1 MANRVPLIVDTSTL
15 NIKELPASDNLD
27 LSSSG
32 LLGVTKIGIN
42 TAATKNTLEVIGNA
56 NISGIVTATTFIGN
70 VTGTITGNATGL
82 TGEPDI
88 IVRNV
93 RATGITTYEDTR
105 NVDSIGIITAR
116 SDVHVGAG
124 LSVIGISTFTGAIDA
139 NGNIDI
145 AGNTVLNGNVDLGNA
160 TSDTI
165 TATGRFDSDL
175 VPSSDDARD
184 LGTSALQWKDLFVD
198 GAANIDTL
206 NVDGV
211 ATFTTDVIF
220 DNGTNA
226 GRDVTWDESAD
237 SLKFSDAT
245 SAFFGNGLD
254 LRVWHNGTDSYIQ
267 NATNVL
273 RINNDGTDLVIST
286 DDNIHLRVNGTEE
299 GVKII
304 KDAAVEAYHNG
315 TKTFETTNLGAKVT
329 GGLEVTGVSTF
340 TGAIDANSNIDV
352 NGTISITGVDIDL
365 GSNGLDT
372 GDNKGLKF
380 GDGDDFLVYHLGG
393 GSGPNVIDNAGND
406 SGGLEIRHNA
416 EVQAK
421 FVPDGEVILYHD
433 NAVRIT
439 TTADGA
445 DIGGTGSLKIP
456 VGTTGQRSGS
466 PTNGDFRYNS
476 TDDQFEGYSDGAWG
490 AIGGGASE
498 TDTSVS
504 TTNATAVYTVAHAT
518 YRSASLIL
526 QITQGSAYQSG
537 RYMVI
542 HDGTT
547 ATIVEESAVAT
558 GSMLGTFTT
567 AIVSS
572 NLVVYVNMGSS
583 SSATV
588 TVLATKVTV

>member
-211 ATFTTDVIF
+211 ATFTADVTF

-226 GRDVTWDESAD
+226 GKDIVWDESD
-237 SLKFSDAT
+237 NQLEFSDDVKA
-245 SAFFGNGLD
+245 SFGGGND
-254 LRVWHNGTDSYIQ
+254 LQIYHQSSNNHSYIKEAGSGSLIVLADDLYIQ
-267 NATNVL
+267 DTSTNTMIKATEGGNVEL
-273 RINNDGTDLVIST
+273 S
-286 DDNIHLRVNGTEE
+286 
-299 GVKII
+299 
-304 KDAAVEAYHNG
+304 HNG

-393 GSGPNVIDNAGND
+393 GSGPNVIDNSGND

-421 FVPDGEVILYHD
+421 FVPDVEVILYHD

-476 TDDQFEGYSDGAWG
+476 TDDQFEGYSDGWCG
-490 AIGGGASE
+490 AIGGGAQES
-498 TDTSVS
+498 DTSVS

-518 YRSASLIL
+518 YRFASLIL

-558 GSMLGTFTT
+558 GSMLGTFT
-567 AIVSS
+567 ADINGS
-572 NLVVYVNMGSS
+572 NLRVLVNMGSS

-588 TVLATKVTV
+588 TVIPTPVTV

>member
-56 NISGIVTATTFIGN
+56 NISGVVTATTFIGN
-70 VTGTITGNATGL
+70 ITGTITGNATGL

-88 IVRNV
+88 VVRNV

-124 LSVIGISTFTGAIDA
+124 LSVIGISTFTGNIDANGALDVDGATTLDALTVAEAATFSSSIDVDGQTILDHLAVSGVATVTGVAKFDGAIDA
-139 NGNIDI
+139 NSSIDV
-145 AGNTVLNGNVDLGNA
+145 AGTSVINDDVTLVSANGNNIVFDKSDNA
-160 TSDTI
+160 LEFGDSV
-165 TATGRFDSDL
+165 TAAF
-175 VPSSDDARD
+175 
-184 LGTSALQWKDLFVD
+184 
-198 GAANIDTL
+198 GAAPDL
-206 NVDGV
+206 K
-211 ATFTTDVIF
+211 IF
-220 DNGTNA
+220 
-226 GRDVTWDESAD
+226 
-237 SLKFSDAT
+237 
-245 SAFFGNGLD
+245 
-254 LRVWHNGTDSYIQ
+254 HNGTRSKIENLTGD
-267 NATNVL
+267 L
-273 RINNDGTDLVIST
+273 RICGNAIQIKNY
-286 DDNIHLRVNGTEE
+286 DDDETYITCADNG
-299 GVKII
+299 
-304 KDAAVEAYHNG
+304 AVEIYHNNN
-315 TKTFETTNLGAKVT
+315 KTLETTNLGAKVT

-393 GSGPNVIDNAGND
+393 GSGPNIIDNVTTN
-406 SGGLEIRHNA
+406 LEIRHGS

-421 FVPDGEVILYHD
+421 FVQDGEVILYHD
-433 NAVRIT
+433 DAVRIT

-518 YRSASLIL
+518 YRSASLLL

-558 GSMLGTFTT
+558 GSMLGTFT
-567 AIVSS
+567 ADISGS
-572 NLVVYVNMGSS
+572 NLRVLVNMTSA

-588 TVLATKVTV
+588 TVIPTPVTV

>member
-70 VTGTITGNATGL
+70 VTGTITGDATGL

-124 LSVIGISTFTGAIDA
+124 LSVIGISTFTGNIDANGALDVDGATTLDALTVAEAATFSSSIDVDGQTILDHLAVSGVATVTGVAKFDGAIDA
-139 NGNIDI
+139 NSSIDV
-145 AGNTVLNGNVDLGNA
+145 AGTSVLND
-160 TSDTI
+160 
-165 TATGRFDSDL
+165 
-175 VPSSDDARD
+175 
-184 LGTSALQWKDLFVD
+184 
-198 GAANIDTL
+198 
-206 NVDGV
+206 
-211 ATFTTDVIF
+211 
-220 DNGTNA
+220 
-226 GRDVTWDESAD
+226 DVTLVSANGNNIVFDKSDNALEFGD
-237 SLKFSDAT
+237 SVKST
-245 SAFFGNGLD
+245 FGG
-254 LRVWHNGTDSYIQ
+254 
-267 NATNVL
+267 
-273 RINNDGTDLVIST
+273 GTDLSIYHDSASNNSII
-286 DDNIHLRVNGTEE
+286 DNNTGQLRIQGDLIRLMNSAGSKV
-299 GVKII
+299 
-304 KDAAVEAYHNG
+304 ALEANVDNNIELYFNNS
-315 TKTFETTNLGAKVT
+315 KTFETTNLGAKVT

-393 GSGPNVIDNAGND
+393 GSGPNIIDNVTTN
-406 SGGLEIRHNA
+406 LEIRHGS

-421 FVPDGEVILYHD
+421 FVQDGEVILYHD

-439 TTADGA
+439 TSADGA

-476 TDDQFEGYSDGAWG
+476 TDDQFEGYSDGSWG
-490 AIGGGASE
+490 AIGGGAQE

-518 YRSASLIL
+518 YRSASLLL

-558 GSMLGTFTT
+558 GSMLGSFT
-567 AIVSS
+567 AGIDGS
-572 NLVVYVNMGSS
+572 NLKVYVNMGSS

-588 TVLATKVTV
+588 TVIPTPVTV

>member
-70 VTGTITGNATGL
+70 VTGTITGDATGL

-211 ATFTTDVIF
+211 ATFTADVTF

-226 GRDVTWDESAD
+226 GKDIVWDESD
-237 SLKFSDAT
+237 NQLEFSD
-245 SAFFGNGLD
+245 D
-254 LRVWHNGTDSYIQ
+254 
-267 NATNVL
+267 
-273 RINNDGTDLVIST
+273 
-286 DDNIHLRVNGTEE
+286 
-299 GVKII
+299 VK
-304 KDAAVEAYHNG
+304 AS
-315 TKTFETTNLGAKVT
+315 F
-329 GGLEVTGVSTF
+329 
-340 TGAIDANSNIDV
+340 
-352 NGTISITGVDIDL
+352 
-365 GSNGLDT
+365 
-372 GDNKGLKF
+372 
-380 GDGDDFLVYHLGG
+380 GG
-393 GSGPNVIDNAGND
+393 GNDNFN
-406 SGGLEIRHNA
+406 
-416 EVQAK
+416 
-421 FVPDGEVILYHD
+421 
-433 NAVRIT
+433 
-439 TTADGA
+439 
-445 DIGGTGSLKIP
+445 
-456 VGTTGQRSGS
+456 
-466 PTNGDFRYNS
+466 
-476 TDDQFEGYSDGAWG
+476 
-490 AIGGGASE
+490 
-498 TDTSVS
+498 
-504 TTNATAVYTVAHAT
+504 
-518 YRSASLIL
+518 
-526 QITQGSAYQSG
+526 
-537 RYMVI
+537 
-542 HDGTT
+542 
-547 ATIVEESAVAT
+547 
-558 GSMLGTFTT
+558 
-567 AIVSS
+567 
-572 NLVVYVNMGSS
+572 
-583 SSATV
+583 
-588 TVLATKVTV
+588 

>member
-27 LSSSG
+27 LTSSG

-56 NISGIVTATTFIGN
+56 HIVGVVTATTFVGN

-88 IVRNV
+88 VVRNV

-175 VPSSDDARD
+175 VPSSDNARD
-184 LGTSALQWKDLFVD
+184 LGTSALQWKDLFID
-198 GAANIDTL
+198 GTANIDIL
-206 NVDGV
+206 NVDGT
-211 ATFTTDVIF
+211 ATFTSNIIF
-220 DNGTNA
+220 DNGSNA
-226 GRDVTWDESAD
+226 GRDIQWQPSSDRLAWFDNTRATFGDGAD
-237 SLKFSDAT
+237 LKIF
-245 SAFFGNGLD
+245 
-254 LRVWHNGTDSYIQ
+254 HNGTRSKIENLTGD
-267 NATNVL
+267 L
-273 RINNDGTDLVIST
+273 RICGNAIQIKNYDDDETYLTCADDG
-286 DDNIHLRVNGTEE
+286 
-299 GVKII
+299 
-304 KDAAVEAYHNG
+304 AVEIYHNNN
-315 TKTFETTNLGAKVT
+315 KTLETTNLGAKVT
-329 GGLEVTGVSTF
+329 GNLEVTGVSTF
-340 TGAIDANSNIDV
+340 TAHSEYPDASRAKFGAS
-352 NGTISITGVDIDL
+352 SDL
-365 GSNGLDT
+365 QIYHDSGSNYVKLGVSGATLNLEGTSETLATFTDD
-372 GDNKGLKF
+372 GSCVLK
-380 GDGDDFLVYHLGG
+380 H
-393 GSGPNVIDNAGND
+393 NNAD
-406 SGGLEIRHNA
+406 R
-416 EVQAK
+416 V
-421 FVPDGEVILYHD
+421 
-433 NAVRIT
+433 T
-439 TTADGA
+439 TTTDGV
-445 DIGGTGSLKIP
+445 DIGGTGSLKVP

-466 PTNGDFRYNS
+466 PTDGDFRYNS
-476 TDDQFEGYSDGAWG
+476 TDKEFEGYSDGAWG

-504 TTNATAVYTVAHAT
+504 STSATAVYTVAHAT

-558 GSMLGTFTT
+558 GSMLGTFT
-567 AIVSS
+567 ADISGS
-572 NLVVYVNMGSS
+572 NLRVLVNMTSA

-588 TVLATKVTV
+588 TVIPTPVTV

>member
-70 VTGTITGNATGL
+70 VTGTVTGDATGL

-124 LSVIGISTFTGAIDA
+124 LSVIGISTFTGNIDANGALDVDGATTLDALTVAEAATFSSSIDVDGQTILDHLAVSGVATVTGVAKFDGAIDA
-139 NGNIDI
+139 NSSIDV
-145 AGNTVLNGNVDLGNA
+145 AGTSVLND
-160 TSDTI
+160 
-165 TATGRFDSDL
+165 
-175 VPSSDDARD
+175 
-184 LGTSALQWKDLFVD
+184 
-198 GAANIDTL
+198 
-206 NVDGV
+206 
-211 ATFTTDVIF
+211 
-220 DNGTNA
+220 
-226 GRDVTWDESAD
+226 DVTLVSANGNNIVFDKSDNALEFGD
-237 SLKFSDAT
+237 SVKST
-245 SAFFGNGLD
+245 FGG
-254 LRVWHNGTDSYIQ
+254 
-267 NATNVL
+267 
-273 RINNDGTDLVIST
+273 GTDLSIYHDSASNNSII
-286 DDNIHLRVNGTEE
+286 DNNTGQLRIQGDLIRLMNSAGSKV
-299 GVKII
+299 
-304 KDAAVEAYHNG
+304 ALEANVDNNIELYFNNS
-315 TKTFETTNLGAKVT
+315 KTFETTNLGAKVT

-393 GSGPNVIDNAGND
+393 GSGPNIIDNVTTN
-406 SGGLEIRHNA
+406 LEIRHGS

-421 FVPDGEVILYHD
+421 FVQDGEVILYHD

-439 TTADGA
+439 TSADGA

-476 TDDQFEGYSDGAWG
+476 TDDQFEGYSDGSWG
-490 AIGGGASE
+490 AIGGGAQE

-518 YRSASLIL
+518 YRSASLLL

-558 GSMLGTFTT
+558 GSMLGSFT
-567 AIVSS
+567 AGIDGS
-572 NLVVYVNMGSS
+572 NLKVYVNMGSS

-588 TVLATKVTV
+588 TVIPTPVTV

>member
-211 ATFTTDVIF
+211 ATFTADVIF

-226 GRDVTWDESAD
+226 GKDITWDESLNHLVFAD
-237 SLKFSDAT
+237 DVYAKF
-245 SAFFGNGLD
+245 GGGGD
-254 LRVWHNGTDSYIQ
+254 LAIYHNGTTSYVSGS
-267 NATNVL
+267 N
-273 RINNDGTDLVIST
+273 GDLYVQTTGSGDDLILQSVDDISLKPQGGENGIEIT
-286 DDNIHLRVNGTEE
+286 GNGAVTIYHDN
-299 GVKII
+299 
-304 KDAAVEAYHNG
+304 

-329 GGLEVTGVSTF
+329 GNLEVTGVSTF
-340 TGAIDANSNIDV
+340 TAHSEYPDASRAKFGAS
-352 NGTISITGVDIDL
+352 SDL
-365 GSNGLDT
+365 QIYHDSGSNYVKLGVSGATLNLEGTSETLATFTDDGSCVLKHNN
-372 GDNKGLKF
+372 GDR
-380 GDGDDFLVYHLGG
+380 V
-393 GSGPNVIDNAGND
+393 
-406 SGGLEIRHNA
+406 
-416 EVQAK
+416 
-421 FVPDGEVILYHD
+421 
-433 NAVRIT
+433 T

-466 PTNGDFRYNS
+466 PTDGDFRYNS

-518 YRSASLIL
+518 YRSASLLL

-558 GSMLGTFTT
+558 GSMLGTFT
-567 AIVSS
+567 ADISGS
-572 NLVVYVNMGSS
+572 NLRVLVNMTSA

-588 TVLATKVTV
+588 TVIPTPVTV

>member
-1 MANRVPLIVDTSTL
+1 MANRVPLIVDTTTL
-15 NIKELPASDNLD
+15 NIKELPAGDSLD
-27 LSSSG
+27 L
-32 LLGVTKIGIN
+32 TN
-42 TAATKNTLEVIGNA
+42 
-56 NISGIVTATTFIGN
+56 SGIVNAGVITATSFKGSLTGIGTGADKIKVVDESSDTSCNIIYATDPVGYFEPKSGSNLTFNSNTGQLNATIFSGTTVSATTGTFTGN
-70 VTGTITGNATGL
+70 VSVGGTL
-82 TGEPDI
+82 
-88 IVRNV
+88 
-93 RATGITTYEDTR
+93 TYEDVT
-105 NVDSIGIITAR
+105 NQ
-116 SDVHVGAG
+116 DVLG
-124 LSVIGISTFTGAIDA
+124 LSTFRSGIRINTGGINVTAGISTFGALVDVNNRIDVV
-139 NGNIDI
+139 G
-145 AGNTVLNGNVDLGNA
+145 G
-160 TSDTI
+160 
-165 TATGRFDSDL
+165 
-175 VPSSDDARD
+175 
-184 LGTSALQWKDLFVD
+184 
-198 GAANIDTL
+198 ANIDQA
-206 NVDGV
+206 NV
-211 ATFTTDVIF
+211 
-220 DNGTNA
+220 
-226 GRDVTWDESAD
+226 S
-237 SLKFSDAT
+237 
-245 SAFFGNGLD
+245 
-254 LRVWHNGTDSYIQ
+254 
-267 NATNVL
+267 
-273 RINNDGTDLVIST
+273 
-286 DDNIHLRVNGTEE
+286 
-299 GVKII
+299 
-304 KDAAVEAYHNG
+304 
-315 TKTFETTNLGAKVT
+315 
-329 GGLEVTGVSTF
+329 GVSTF
-340 TGAIDANSNIDV
+340 GGAVDINANVDV
-352 NGTISITGVDIDL
+352 SGTISITGVDIDL

-380 GDGDDFLVYHLGG
+380 GDGDDFLIYHTGG

-476 TDDQFEGYSDGAWG
+476 TDDQFEGYSDGSWG
-490 AIGGGASE
+490 AIGGGAQE

-558 GSMLGTFTT
+558 GSMLGTFT
-567 AIVSS
+567 ADISGS
-572 NLVVYVNMGSS
+572 NLRVLVNMTSA

-588 TVLATKVTV
+588 TVIPTPVTV

>member
-145 AGNTVLNGNVDLGNA
+145 AGNTVLNGNVDLVNA

-211 ATFTTDVIF
+211 ATFTADVTF

-226 GRDVTWDESAD
+226 GRDITWDESDD

-245 SAFFGNGLD
+245 SAYFGDGLD

-299 GVKII
+299 GLKVI

-329 GGLEVTGVSTF
+329 GNLEVTGVSTF
-340 TGAIDANSNIDV
+340 TAHSEYPDASRAKFGAS
-352 NGTISITGVDIDL
+352 SDL
-365 GSNGLDT
+365 QIYHDSGSNYVKLGVSGATLNLEGTSETLATFTDD
-372 GDNKGLKF
+372 GSCVLK
-380 GDGDDFLVYHLGG
+380 H
-393 GSGPNVIDNAGND
+393 NNAD
-406 SGGLEIRHNA
+406 R
-416 EVQAK
+416 V
-421 FVPDGEVILYHD
+421 
-433 NAVRIT
+433 T
-439 TTADGA
+439 TTTDGA

-476 TDDQFEGYSDGAWG
+476 TDDQFEGYSDGSWG
-490 AIGGGASE
+490 AIGGGAQE

-558 GSMLGTFTT
+558 GSMLGTFT
-567 AIVSS
+567 ADISGS
-572 NLVVYVNMGSS
+572 NLRVLVNMTSA

-588 TVLATKVTV
+588 TVIPTPVTV